1 MGWGSAST
9 GSEVGAAAEAEAAGM
24 TFAEKRWHTLVCF
37 TTEVFNLI

>member
-9 GSEVGAAAEAEAAGM
+9 GSEVGAAAEAAGM